1 MKWLFGVTKVGTG
14 IHDRLAV
21 RPRVGRG
28 FQRDQVTGCRAVRD
42 GGDDVLVGQVGR
54 PGGHDHPGLRD
65 QGLGAAPVA
74 ARFTPHGRLLQPAVL
89 AGQRLTS
96 RVSGGCGRTLALRLL
111 LVSRT
116 GLIAP
121 GLLRASLLLARRGH
135 FGFASSLLTQLLL
148 DEGTALRV
156 AQAGQI
162 QVDLRSGLRP
172 SGSSDV
178 HHGAA
183 VLALAASVQPG
194 AVDRGSP
201 PLER

>member
-1 MKWLFGVTKVGTG
+1 MGRPSAVLGQTPESRFERSRASVGAPGLCVATTFWS
-14 IHDRLAV
+14 V
-21 RPRVGRG
+21 RSA
-28 FQRDQVTGCRAVRD
+28 DQVATTIPASAIR
-42 GGDDVLVGQVGR
+42 
-54 PGGHDHPGLRD
+54 
-65 QGLGAAPVA
+65 GLGAAPVA
-74 ARFTPHGRLLQPAVL
+74 ARFTPPGRLLQPAVL
-89 AGQRLTS
+89 ARQRLTS

-148 DEGTALRV
+148 DEGTALCV

-201 PLER
+201 PLKR